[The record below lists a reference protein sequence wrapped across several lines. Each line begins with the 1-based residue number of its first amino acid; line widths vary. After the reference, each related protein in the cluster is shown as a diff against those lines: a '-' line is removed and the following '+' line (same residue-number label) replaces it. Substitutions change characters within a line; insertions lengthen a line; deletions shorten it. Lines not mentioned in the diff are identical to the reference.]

1 MPRTGRQ
8 RNAVIRSPLPENFRL
23 THPDRIVYPDLGIT
37 KRQVAEYYAQVAPWI
52 LPHVAG
58 RPLVLVRCPEG
69 IAGPHF
75 FQKHPPTGLPETVER
90 IEVREKHKTE
100 IYLVLH
106 DLAGMLALVQFGVLE
121 FHTWG
126 AHAAHIERP
135 DQLIFDLDP
144 DDGLP
149 WKHVTAAAVM
159 VREALAHV
167 GLVSFVKTTG
177 GKGLHVVAPVER
189 RSDWPEVKSFGKALA
204 DVCVSAAPT
213 QFTSNL
219 SKAARR
225 GRIFIDYLRNERGAS
240 AIASYSTRAREGAP
254 VATPVAWE
262 ELSRIDGA
270 ASFSIVN
277 MSRRLASLKR
287 DPWEQFFDVKQSI
300 TASARKRL
308 GLPTGKG

>member
-1 MPRTGRQ
+1 
-8 RNAVIRSPLPENFRL
+8 LP
-23 THPDRIVYPDLGIT
+23 
-37 KRQVAEYYAQVAPWI
+37 AA
-52 LPHVAG
+52 
-58 RPLVLVRCPEG
+58 
-69 IAGPHF
+69 
-75 FQKHPPTGLPETVER
+75 PPTR
-90 IEVREKHKTE
+90 REAASNPRCEKCR
-100 IYLVLH
+100 
-106 DLAGMLALVQFGVLE
+106 LVQFGVLE

-126 AHAAHIERP
+126 AHADNIERP

-144 DDGLP
+144 DEGLP
-149 WKHVTAAAVM
+149 WKRVTAAAVM

-177 GKGLHVVAPVER
+177 GKGLHVVAPIER
-189 RSDWPEVKSFGKALA
+189 RSEWSEVKSFCKALA

-240 AIASYSTRAREGAP
+240 AIAPYSTRAREGAT
-254 VATPVAWE
+254 VAAPLAWE

-277 MSRRLASLKR
+277 MSRRLANLKR

-308 GLPTGKG
+308 GLPAGKR

>member
-1 MPRTGRQ
+1 MPRTRQ
-8 RNAVIRSPLPENFRL
+8 PRNPATRSPLPENFRL

-37 KRQVAEYYAQVAPWI
+37 KRQVAEYFSQVATWV
-52 LPHVAG
+52 LPHLSG

-90 IEVREKHKTE
+90 IQVQEKHKTE
-100 IYLVLH
+100 TYLVLH

-126 AHAAHIERP
+126 AHAANIERP

-177 GKGLHVVAPVER
+177 GKGLHVVAPIDR
-189 RSDWPEVKSFGKALA
+189 RSDWPEVKSFCKALA
-204 DVCVSAAPT
+204 DICVSAAPT
-213 QFTSNL
+213 KFTSNL

-240 AIASYSTRAREGAP
+240 AIAPYSTRAREGAR
-254 VATPVAWE
+254 VATPLAWE

-300 TASARKRL
+300 TVSARKRL